1 MRIMISADMEGLSG
15 VSDGRMVQPIFPEFY
30 VQGQELLS
38 HDINAAIRGLR
49 SVGSRE
55 IDVLDL
61 HGGDGTNIIPEK
73 LEPGVNFLGGFRPW
87 IEMMR
92 NDEMRRYD
100 GWIQL
105 GMHSTAGTLDGFLS
119 HTNGTNIAL
128 RHNGKAVGEIEEFAW
143 SAGHFG
149 IPTLF
154 VAGDDAAARE
164 AEYHL
169 PGVKTVVVKKSRER
183 AEADCLPLDEAA
195 ALIEAAAAETFKNL
209 DAAQVYTIPS
219 PVRVEVIFADPKMTF
234 SASLIPK
241 SEMIDEV
248 TVAYTAQDYVEA
260 LHFLFTAAAMSNASW
275 SGPMLE
281 RLSQLEGAKEA
292 IYDYWLEWG
301 TNWLYQP
308 PPFPAVTYEKTA

>member
-15 VSDGRMVQPIFPEFY
+15 VSDGRQVQPIFSEFY
-30 VQGQELLS
+30 TQGQELLA

-49 SVGSRE
+49 SVGSPE

-61 HGGDGTNIIPEK
+61 HGSGTNVIPEK
-73 LEPGVNFLGGFRPW
+73 LEPDVNFIGGFQEW

-128 RHNGKAVGEIEEFAW
+128 RHNGKPVGEIEEFAW
-143 SAGHFG
+143 AAGHFG
-149 IPTLF
+149 VPTLF

-169 PGVKTVVVKKSRER
+169 PGVRTVIIKKSRER
-183 AEADCLPLDEAA
+183 ADADCLPLDEAA

-209 DAAQVYTIPS
+209 GAAQVYTVS
-219 PVRVEVIFADPKMTF
+219 VPVRVEVIFADPRMTF
-234 SASLIPK
+234 PASLIPR

-260 LHFLFTAAAMSNASW
+260 LHFLFTAAGTTNSFS
-275 SGPMLE
+275 SGAVLE
-281 RLSQLEGAKEA
+281 RLVQLEGGHKA

-301 TNWLYQP
+301 TNWISQP
-308 PPFPAVTYEKTA
+308 PPYPVVTYE

>member
-15 VSDGRMVQPIFPEFY
+15 VSDGRQVQPIFPEFY
-30 VQGQELLS
+30 AQGQELLA

-49 SVGSRE
+49 SVGSPE

-73 LEPGVNFLGGFRPW
+73 LEPDVNFLGGFRPW

-128 RHNGKAVGEIEEFAW
+128 RHNGKPVGEIEEFAW
-143 SAGHFG
+143 AAGHFG
-149 IPTLF
+149 VPTLF

-169 PGVKTVVVKKSRER
+169 PGVKTVIVKTSRGR
-183 AEADCLPLDEAA
+183 ADADCLPLDETA

-209 DAAQVYTIPS
+209 GAAQVYTVS
-219 PVRVEVIFADPKMTF
+219 LPVRVEVIFADPEMTF
-234 SASLIPK
+234 PASLIPK
-241 SEMIDEV
+241 SEIVDEV
-248 TVAYTAQDYVEA
+248 TVAYTAQDYLEA
-260 LHFLFTAAAMSNASW
+260 LGFLFTAVAMGHPVARR
-275 SGPMLE
+275 PMLE
-281 RLSQLEGAKEA
+281 RLSQLEGAQKA

-301 TNWLYQP
+301 TNWLNQP
-308 PPFPAVTYEKTA
+308 PPYPAVTYE